1 MLKRMRER
9 LSRDEGFTLIELMVV
24 VLIIAVLV
32 AIAIPSF
39 LGFRN
44 RAQDRSAQSDIRSA
58 ILAEKGYYTDNEVF
72 TNVET
77 ELQDFIPTLLTDDT
91 ALVDGRVYVEQLA
104 AEEVCLHRESD
115 SGSIFSAY
123 LFEDDATRY
132 AKDDSAAPVLPN
144 CLAGGTWDLDPTT
157 GW

>member
-1 MLKRMRER
+1 MLKWMRKR

-39 LGFRN
+39 LGFRQ
-44 RAQDRSAQSDIRSA
+44 RAQDRGAQSDVRSA
-58 ILAEKGYYTDNEVF
+58 ILAERGYYTDNEEF
-72 TNVET
+72 SNVEA
-77 ELQDFIPTLLTDDT
+77 ELQDFIPTLLIDDA

-104 AEEVCLHRESD
+104 TEEVCLHRESD
-115 SGSIFSAY
+115 SGAIFSAY

-132 AKDDSAAPVLPN
+132 AMDDSDPAVLPD
-144 CLAGGTWDLDPTT
+144 CTTGGGWALDPTT